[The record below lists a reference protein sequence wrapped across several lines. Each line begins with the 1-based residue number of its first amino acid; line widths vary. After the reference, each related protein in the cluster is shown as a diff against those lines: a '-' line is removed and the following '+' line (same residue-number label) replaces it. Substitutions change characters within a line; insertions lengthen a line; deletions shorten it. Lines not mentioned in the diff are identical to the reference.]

1 MNATNSKALNSM
13 KQKLKKTQ
21 REYEVTIAK
30 FKAVSVVCVV
40 GSTQN

>member
-21 REYEVTIAK
+21 REFEVTIAK
-30 FKAVSVVCVV
+30 YKAVSAVCVM
-40 GSTQN
+40 GSPQN